1 MEDYMSFFSGYCGLL
16 YKISLGEYQMNNWKT
31 LDSNYVYK
39 TPFGNLRKDECELP
53 DGQIIEN
60 YYVNEYADWVNAI
73 VVTKEKKIVLVR
85 QYRYAAQDFFFE
97 IPAGKHEEN
106 ETFENAIV
114 RELREETGFVSEKKP
129 ILLGEFY
136 VNPATQT
143 NKVITFLV
151 VDAYKAFDQELDPT
165 EYIDVHLIDLNDIEA
180 MIATG
185 EINQFFTVSAYYMAK
200 SHLLVKENI

>member
-1 MEDYMSFFSGYCGLL
+1 
-16 YKISLGEYQMNNWKT
+16 MNNWKT

-73 VVTKEKKIVLVR
+73 VVTEEKKIVLVR
-85 QYRYAAQDFFFE
+85 QYRYAAQDFFLE
-97 IPAGKHEEN
+97 IPAGKPEEN

-114 RELREETGFVSEKKP
+114 RELREETGFISEEKP

-165 EYIDVHLIDLNDIEA
+165 EFIDVYLIDLNDIEA

-185 EINQFFTVSAYYMAK
+185 EINQLFTVSAYYMAK
-200 SHLLVKENI
+200 SHLLVKEKI